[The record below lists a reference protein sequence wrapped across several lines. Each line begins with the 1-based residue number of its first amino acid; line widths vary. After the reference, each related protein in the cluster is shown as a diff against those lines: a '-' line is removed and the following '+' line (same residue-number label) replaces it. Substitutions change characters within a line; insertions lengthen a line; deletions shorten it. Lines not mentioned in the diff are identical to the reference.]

1 LKRNLKNALDEI
13 DDLKNEIEKLKKN
26 GSKIIKEY

>member
-26 GSKIIKEY
+26 GPKIIKEY